1 MRAARLLAKGM
12 RPSEV
17 ALVVGS
23 SRSSVTRWKEVI
35 RKRGVE
41 GLKAKPHPGGKPRLS
56 PSQRKKL
63 VKVLLRG
70 PIASGY
76 LTDLWT
82 CRRVAEVIERRFGVT
97 YHPNAVWFVRRS
109 LGWTCQKPE
118 RRARERDEEAI
129 ARWRRG
135 DWPRIKKSS

>member
-1 MRAARLLAKGM
+1 MRAAKLLAKGM

-41 GLKAKPHPGGKPRLS
+41 GLKAKPHPGGTPRLS
-56 PSQRKKL
+56 PRQKKRL

-70 PIASGY
+70 PRTSGY

-82 CRRVAEVIERRFGVT
+82 CRRVAEVIERQFGVT
-97 YHPNAVWFVRRS
+97 YHPNAVWFVLRS

-118 RRARERDEEAI
+118 RQARERDEEAI
-129 ARWRRG
+129 ARWRRE
-135 DWPRIKKSS
+135 DWPRIKKSP